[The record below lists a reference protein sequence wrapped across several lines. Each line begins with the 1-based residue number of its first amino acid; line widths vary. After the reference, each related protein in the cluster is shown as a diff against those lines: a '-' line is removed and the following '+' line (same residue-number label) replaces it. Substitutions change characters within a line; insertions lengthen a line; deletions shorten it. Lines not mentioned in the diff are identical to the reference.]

1 MILIAFRTS
10 SRELRMA
17 KQPQTQTPVDIGLNL
32 SGNALGSLTDLVTR
46 MLELREAASGVG
58 AVLKAVNADIEK
70 MDKAAGRKRNPLGV
84 NVLKQINKEADLMM
98 TSPAMVESQMYARA
112 QRMAQAQNE
121 ANIRKMNLQSLSK
134 PAVMQSTI
142 QMYGAKTVKKVLS
155 QDLEINQINGNT
167 KATQQINAALD
178 SLNKV
183 LLQSSIKMKSL
194 FTIKTLQE
202 QAAADFLAQPMSE
215 LAVKTSAKA
224 RLDRNYVTAADEK
237 AINQYMANPKTLKP
251 SANPLSGGTT
261 AQSLVENT
269 QKTAATQRLMGRAE
283 LAPHSAARTKELATY
298 NKILLALQE
307 ERVLLKETER
317 LKKQSAIQAE
327 NQLRAMRSTVNEQ
340 ERLRKLQETLNS
352 NFIREKNIDKDTIN
366 GLSDENFAARR
377 ATATARLAMANKAHV
392 EAQKLGNAQAIKDSG
407 ELLARH
413 KQEVDLINQ
422 RAKAERALSNEQK
435 SSAEISGMRL
445 ANRMSFLRDFA
456 LLGAAI
462 STVMGSY
469 TFLRDFE
476 VALKQTQAISQATD
490 TQMRALSSSI
500 LSVAE
505 NSRFSAVEITEA
517 ATALAQAGFSMSEIE
532 TSLESVTVLAT
543 ATGSSLKETVDIATA
558 SLGAFQLSA
567 ENMPKIAN
575 QITQAMNLSKLDIQ
589 KFQLAVQ
596 YAGNAASDA
605 GLDFEELLSSVATVA
620 NAGVR
625 SGSTLGTGFRQL
637 LTDLVAPSEKFSAIL
652 TRLGLSASDVDIRT
666 NGLVGALKN
675 LREAGF
681 TTADAYQ
688 SFEVRSVAFYTA
700 LSNNLETYDSLSGNL
715 DNNTAAMDANEI
727 QMNSLAAQTDRMT
740 NQFKAFVEVAGGG
753 VREILTDL
761 FRTVGDLMVRINELA
776 NNGFV
781 RFTVQT
787 IAMTTALTGA
797 VFLIRSAIGALVA
810 LGGIYKAAT
819 AAVVTH
825 TAATTTSGLAA
836 RGAAAGMA
844 TLRAAM
850 IGTIPQ
856 VALIA
861 ALVSGAVL
869 AFKYFTKANDDLKN
883 SLENSRTA
891 VNTLNDAIGNV
902 QTQIQETDKKI
913 ISLES
918 RFESLKDDP
927 AAVATEMAKLKDR
940 AAELGVSLGT
950 DLTNNIESVRLG
962 WERLRIELSKE
973 LIVNLDSQKAELQN
987 LLYLQAQT
995 KAKDLRKTGSTL
1007 SSDNTPDW
1015 LGPVSDLS
1023 GNAATGGS
1031 RAWLKN
1037 MLGGG
1042 GLGDNRAAAS
1052 AASLTD
1058 LFNVLAAADKSK
1070 GGSATGLSIQAQ
1082 IESIEKGALSL
1093 ETTTQEEAKTKVPRL
1108 KENINGLNR
1117 MLNNA
1122 RTVFQ
1127 HKATVLQGE
1136 QKEAAD
1142 QMLTNINN
1150 LIKQMDPYIATINQ
1164 FSSTMSQIGVA
1175 ENQAVAET
1183 ASLKIRTQV
1192 ADMRKAGVKG
1202 VFETSSYGNLNKYM
1216 GGDAKALSADQLKR
1230 IKGVM
1235 PYYEAASRATG
1246 VPLDLLLAQS
1256 QQESSFGPSNKL
1268 GVHYDGTTTDA
1279 VGLMQVRAGA
1289 AKSVGM
1295 RYEDIK
1301 NNDENNIMAGAK
1313 YLAQK
1318 YKQFGNWEDALRAYY
1333 MGAGGLQRYKDTNGK
1348 SYALGYKQSEK
1359 YVKAIAPNIKNFQA
1373 TGGRSVVQGSIDI
1386 PENVQTNLN
1395 LIEQVKLMRTNA
1407 ATKMEKDFGKD
1418 VDPTKLN
1425 ATQQIAYKTATAEL
1439 AELQE
1444 VIDELQGQTHNAIQ
1458 AAQTKDTEE
1467 RKLEREAKQFALE
1480 EVKVRIAELE
1490 QQLKSVKEI
1499 SDVEGVDYEQTVAAA
1514 KLFDELKALQIKQ
1527 AQMTSDMTKF
1537 EAVTYLGDK
1546 RTLGNYVVK
1555 SADLKLESDV
1565 KNINLDI
1572 DEKRKKWLKDAAKS
1586 YAEIISKQNKLFIE
1600 QINTEIGK
1608 AKNQL
1613 EAGVQLLDFYKQY
1626 DTWQI
1631 EDQFGLGDKKAQ
1643 RSIMDDPRYKD
1654 RYSSLQ
1660 REEQT
1665 RQINET
1671 GLDAFAELERADI
1684 EKRIQHYQEQAAFA
1698 TQKIQEA
1705 QKKQAELSD
1714 SLKANAA
1721 KITDKDI
1728 SAAAVSEINA
1738 EQTKLTSELKK
1749 AEAEIQSWGQVVRDL
1764 QQREKGLN
1772 PENKPKVFSVGETVV
1787 GIVGR
1792 NQRNMESEEQKYNDI
1807 NSVLGAVQSSFDNLL
1822 TTAWEAS
1829 DSFDDFFKILTG
1841 GSKESSEAF
1850 KAFGYSILQSM
1861 LRVLQDKITQQFMEI
1876 LTNGLFGGNGS
1887 GGATGALGGTKTGG
1901 ILSTIGS
1908 GIAGALWGP
1917 SSTRIGQQASP
1928 QQESGGGFWGEA
1940 LQVVGSIASAWLG
1953 GGTGA
1958 AATAAVTGGA
1968 RAVTSGG
1975 MKPRRYSQ
1983 GGLVKGMGAPNVD
1996 TIPALLAPQ
2005 EYVLPKD
2012 VTDTVGMGFLEK
2024 LRADPAGVVNSKYNM
2039 GKTQAAPVKPP
2050 SNTNVYVVQPNNVP
2064 KSLSPN
2070 DVVVTVADN
2079 LARNG
2084 QLKQLIKQI
2093 ANE

>member
-1 MILIAFRTS
+1 
-10 SRELRMA
+10 MA
-17 KQPQTQTPVDIGLNL
+17 KQPETQTPVDIGLNL

-46 MLELREAASGVG
+46 MLQLREAASGVG

-70 MDKAAGRKRNPLGV
+70 LDKAAGRKSNPLGV

-98 TSPAMVESQMYARA
+98 TSPAMVESQTYARA

-121 ANIRKMNLQSLSK
+121 ANIRKMNMQSLSK

-142 QMYGAKTVKKVLS
+142 QMYGAKTVKKVLN

-215 LAVKTSAKA
+215 LVVKTSAKA

-352 NFIREKNIDKDTIN
+352 NFLREKNIDKDTVN
-366 GLSDENFAARR
+366 GLSGENFVARQKTMQSR
-377 ATATARLAMANKAHV
+377 LSMATNAHV
-392 EAQKLGNAQAIKDSG
+392 EAQKLGDAQAIKDSG

-500 LSVAE
+500 LGVAE

-558 SLGAFQLSA
+558 SLGAFQMSA

-761 FRTVGDLMVRINELA
+761 FRTIGDLMIRINELA

-850 IGTIPQ
+850 VGTIPQ

-861 ALVSGAVL
+861 ALVSGAIL

-913 ISLES
+913 VSLES

-1015 LGPVSDLS
+1015 LGPVSNLS
-1023 GNAATGGS
+1023 GNTETGGS

-1037 MLGGG
+1037 MLSGG
-1042 GLGDNRAAAS
+1042 GLRDNRAAAS

-1082 IESIEKGALSL
+1082 IESIEQGALSL

-1117 MLNNA
+1117 TLNNA

-1136 QKEAAD
+1136 QKEAAN

-1164 FSSTMSQIGVA
+1164 FGSTMSQIGVA
-1175 ENQAVAET
+1175 ENQAVAEK

-1192 ADMRKAGVKG
+1192 EGMRKKG
-1202 VFETSSYGNLNKYM
+1202 VNPVLENANFGGLSKFTGGKAGALN
-1216 GGDAKALSADQLKR
+1216 AEQLKR
-1230 IKGVM
+1230 IKDVM
-1235 PYYEAASRATG
+1235 PLFEAAAQKYG
-1246 VPLDLLLAQS
+1246 IPVELLLAQS
-1256 QQESSFGPSNKL
+1256 QQESGFGDSRIR
-1268 GVHYDGTTTDA
+1268 GVASVDKVTGKKTYTSA
-1279 VGLMQVRAGA
+1279 VGLMQVTKAA
-1289 AKSVGM
+1289 AKDAGYNYDDVVGN
-1295 RYEDIK
+1295 DA
-1301 NNDENNIMAGAK
+1301 NNVDAGAK
-1313 YLAQK
+1313 YLAMK
-1318 YKQFGNWEDALRAYY
+1318 YKEFGNWEDALRAFY
-1333 MGAGGLQRYKDTNGK
+1333 MGTGGLRQYKAGK
-1348 SYALGYKQSEK
+1348 EGQANRFRESNQYLGK
-1359 YVKAIAPNIKNFQA
+1359 IIPNMQNFQA

-1418 VDPTKLN
+1418 VDPAKLN

-1499 SDVEGVDYEQTVAAA
+1499 SDVEGVDYAQTVAAA

-1527 AQMTSDMTKF
+1527 AEMTSDMTKF

-1555 SADLKLESDV
+1555 SADLKLETDV

-1626 DTWQI
+1626 DTWQL

-1728 SAAAVSEINA
+1728 SAATVSEINA

-1887 GGATGALGGTKTGG
+1887 GGSTGG

-1940 LQVVGSIASAWLG
+1940 LQVVGSIASAWVG
-1953 GGTGA
+1953 GGTRA
-1958 AATAAVTGGA
+1958 AATAAVTSGA
-1968 RAVTSGG
+1968 GAATSSG

-1996 TIPALLAPQ
+1996 TIPALLSPQ